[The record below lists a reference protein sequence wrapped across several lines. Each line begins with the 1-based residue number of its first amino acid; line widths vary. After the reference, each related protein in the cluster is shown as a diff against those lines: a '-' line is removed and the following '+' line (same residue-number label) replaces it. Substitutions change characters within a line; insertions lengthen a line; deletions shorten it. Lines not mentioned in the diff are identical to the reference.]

1 MFPQLTSIDPSKP
14 EFYYIFIF
22 IFTILLLINYLISYV
37 LLNGN
42 IWSNRRKSIS
52 LERGTLTDDE
62 IIDNYSDIYGTEMN
76 LETIKLIENKLISL
90 RWRYLIAFLCTR
102 ASIWAKAPYMFLLF
116 NKIHGFDIT
125 QIGLLYIIDGII
137 ALIFGPIM
145 GDLCDKYGRKLF
157 CILYCII
164 GVTSQTMRITGN
176 IPMAYVSQILTGIG
190 GGLINTTFESWI
202 NFEAEKDLNK
212 GKKFFLEKLFKTQT
226 ILDSI
231 NSLVVTAIGA
241 LLFTNFGVRAPIL
254 LSITFSTIAILFMTF
269 LWDENKPNS
278 FEK

>member
-1 MFPQLTSIDPSKP
+1 MLPQLTNTNPSNP
-14 EFYYIFIF
+14 EYYYIFIF
-22 IFTILLLINYLISYV
+22 ISTIFLLTTYLISYL
-37 LLNGN
+37 LLNCN
-42 IWSNRRKSIS
+42 FWSNRRKSIS
-52 LERGTLTDDE
+52 LERGNLSDEE
-62 IIDNYSDIYGTEMN
+62 IINNYSDIYGEDMDMEN
-76 LETIKLIENKLISL
+76 INILEKKLISL
-90 RWRYLIAFLCTR
+90 RWRYLVAYLCTR
-102 ASIWAKAPYMFLLF
+102 ASIWSKAPYMFLLF
-116 NKIHGFDIT
+116 NKFHGMDIS
-125 QIGLLYIIDGII
+125 QIGVLYIIDGVI

-157 CILYCII
+157 CILYCVL
-164 GVTSQTMRITGN
+164 GFCSQSLRITGI
-176 IPMAYVSQILTGIG
+176 IPLAYFSQILTGIG

-241 LLFTNFGVRAPIL
+241 FFFTKYGVRAPIL
-254 LSITFSTIAILFMTF
+254 LSMCFSLIAVVIMGF

-278 FEK
+278 LDE